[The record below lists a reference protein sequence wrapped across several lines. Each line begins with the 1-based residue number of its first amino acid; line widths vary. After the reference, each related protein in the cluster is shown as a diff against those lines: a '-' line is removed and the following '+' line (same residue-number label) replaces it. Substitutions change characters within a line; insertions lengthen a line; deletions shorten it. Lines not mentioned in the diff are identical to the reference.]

1 MTVQRL
7 TLGATALAVTL
18 AMTPGGVRA
27 ANDDPVVA
35 TVNGTNI
42 HKSMLVAA
50 QELLPQQY
58 QKIPLMQIYPALVD
72 TVIDMKLSAADARK
86 KRLHETEDFKIL
98 MSRIEDQMLQRTVL
112 QAEMDKALTEEALRN
127 RYDDLIVDGRSSV
140 EVHARHILVKTK
152 EEAKAI
158 IKELQG
164 GANFEATA
172 KEKSTGPSG
181 PNGGD
186 LGFFGKGQMV
196 PEFEK
201 ASFSLEK
208 GAITDEPVKTQFG
221 WHIIKLEDRRKSEPP
236 SFEAVKQKLQT
247 EISQETGTNYV
258 SGLRKE
264 AKIER
269 FDLDGKPLPK

>member
-1 MTVQRL
+1 MQRL
-7 TLGATALAVTL
+7 TLGAAALAVTL
-18 AMTPGGVRA
+18 SITPGGVLA
-27 ANDDPVVA
+27 ADDDPVVA
-35 TVNGTNI
+35 TVNGTKI
-42 HKSMLVAA
+42 LKSMLVTA
-50 QELLPQQY
+50 QQLLPEQY

-86 KRLHETEDFKIL
+86 KRLHETKEFKVL
-98 MSRIEDQMLQRTVL
+98 MSRVEDQMLQRTVL
-112 QAEMDKALTEEALRN
+112 QAEMDKALTEEALKR
-127 RYDDLIVDGRSSV
+127 RYDALIADEKSST

-152 EEAKAI
+152 EEANDI
-158 IKELQG
+158 IEQLQN
-164 GANFEATA
+164 GASFEVTA
-172 KEKSTGPSG
+172 KEKSTGPSATS
-181 PNGGD
+181 GGD

-201 ASFSLEK
+201 AAFSLRK
-208 GAITDEPVKTQFG
+208 GKFTDTPVKTQFG

-236 SFEAVKQKLQT
+236 SFESIKQKLQT
-247 EISQETGTNYV
+247 EISQETGAEYV